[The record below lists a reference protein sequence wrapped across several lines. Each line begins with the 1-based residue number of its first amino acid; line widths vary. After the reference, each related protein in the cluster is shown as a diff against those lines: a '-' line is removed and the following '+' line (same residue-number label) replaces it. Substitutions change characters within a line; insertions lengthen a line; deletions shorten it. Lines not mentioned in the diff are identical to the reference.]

1 MKYKSKYKN
10 ESLTIVGNN
19 VNGLL
24 GKHESMKNMIALL
37 KPAALMLQETKL
49 YRPGKIKIEGFE
61 IFELLCNQGEG
72 GGLMTAVH
80 KNLNPILCC
89 KDEDMKNILV
99 VDIKVKNTMI
109 RLMNCYG
116 PQENAQSEVKDCKLK
131 FNLLS

>member
-61 IFELLCNQGEG
+61 IFELLR
-72 GGLMTAVH
+72 
-80 KNLNPILCC
+80 KP
-89 KDEDMKNILV
+89 
-99 VDIKVKNTMI
+99 
-109 RLMNCYG
+109 R
-116 PQENAQSEVKDCKLK
+116 
-131 FNLLS
+131 